1 MTHTEPRVPVSQVR
15 IDPGTLTVDLPDA
28 SRTFHHV
35 WLRDN
40 CWCDRCRVG
49 QTSERRLFTADIAD
63 DITPDRAW
71 VDADDVLHIVWRDG
85 HRSAFSR
92 TWLARHDYC
101 VDARATRRHDPVLWD
116 AASLRLPTF
125 DHHDVAGTTD
135 GLLGWLDALRDH
147 GVALVRNVP
156 ATDGEVVR
164 FAEAIAPVREVVF
177 GRLHEVRQDPSG
189 YSVAHTT
196 LELKPHTDFPSYSW
210 PPSVQLLHF
219 LANDAIGGESV
230 VVDGWKVVADLRA
243 AAPEAFTMLATVP
256 VTFQQFSDDTD
267 SAAVAPLI
275 ELDATGRVRTVR
287 FSNQLAA
294 PLDAAFEQ
302 VEPFYAA
309 YRRLGRMI
317 DDPVYRVEFKCAA
330 GDLLAVHGH
339 RVLHGRLGFDLR
351 HGARHLQ
358 DVYMEFDDL
367 MARRRVLRGEHLPL
381 PATHVASPDRDVV
394 TVAGAGGTRPAT
406 AAGTS

>member
-1 MTHTEPRVPVSQVR
+1 MTDADPQEGSSRVQVDAR
-15 IDPGTLTVDLPDA
+15 TLTVDLSDA

-49 QTSERRLFTADIAD
+49 QTCERRLFTADIAD
-63 DITPDRAW
+63 DIAPARAW
-71 VDADDVLHIVWRDG
+71 VDADDALHIVWSDG
-85 HRSAFSR
+85 HQSTFSR
-92 TWLARHDYC
+92 AWLARHDYGA
-101 VDARATRRHDPVLWD
+101 DARAGRQHRPVLWD
-116 AASLRLPTF
+116 AVSSRMPTF
-125 DHHDVAGTTD
+125 DHADVVGTTD
-135 GLLGWLDALRDH
+135 GLLGWLDALRDR
-147 GVALVRNVP
+147 GVALVRHVP
-156 ATDGEVVR
+156 AVDGEVVR
-164 FAEAIAPVREVVF
+164 FAEAIAPVREVAF
-177 GRLHEVRQDPSG
+177 GRLHEVRQDPTG

-210 PPSVQLLHF
+210 PPSLQLLHF
-219 LANDAIGGESV
+219 LANDATGGESV
-230 VVDGWKVVADLRA
+230 VVDGWKVVEDLRA
-243 AAPEAFTMLATVP
+243 TAPEAFATLSRVP
-256 VTFQQFSDDTD
+256 VMFQQWSDDTD

-287 FSNQLAA
+287 FSNQLAS
-294 PLDAAFEQ
+294 PLDAAFDQ

-317 DDPVYRVEFKCAA
+317 DDPRYRVEFKCAA

-339 RVLHGRLGFDLR
+339 RVLHGRLPFDLER
-351 HGARHLQ
+351 GARHLQ

-381 PATHVASPDRDVV
+381 PAMDARSRGGYERALADADEPRPT
-394 TVAGAGGTRPAT
+394 TTAGA
-406 AAGTS
+406 S